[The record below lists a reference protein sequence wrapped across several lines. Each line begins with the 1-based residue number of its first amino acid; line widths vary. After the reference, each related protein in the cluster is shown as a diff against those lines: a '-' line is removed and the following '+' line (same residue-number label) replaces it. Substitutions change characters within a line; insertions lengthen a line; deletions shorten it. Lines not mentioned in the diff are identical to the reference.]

1 MGLILYEQLKQLIDE
16 ENQHYRVFN
25 DRIQAATSEDEVSEL
40 RTAKYQFIKEYAQ
53 KLYNFIWENLSELTP
68 KDCTA
73 FDLVPYS
80 VWSSLN
86 DKYVIIIEHIKQLS
100 EGGDQ

>member
-1 MGLILYEQLKQLIDE
+1 M
-16 ENQHYRVFN
+16 
-25 DRIQAATSEDEVSEL
+25 SEL

-53 KLYNFIWENLSELTP
+53 KLYNFIWEHLSELTP

-80 VWSSLN
+80 VWASLN
-86 DKYVIIIEHIKQLS
+86 DKYVIIIEQIKQLS
-100 EGGDQ
+100 ERGGQ

>member
-1 MGLILYEQLKQLIDE
+1 MLYDQLKQLIDE

-25 DRIQAATSEDEVSEL
+25 DRIQATISEDELSEL
-40 RTAKYQFIKEYAQ
+40 RAAKYQFIKEYAQ
-53 KLYNFIWENLSELTP
+53 KLYNFIWEHLSELTP

-80 VWSSLN
+80 VWAGLN

-100 EGGDQ
+100 ERGGQ

>member
-1 MGLILYEQLKQLIDE
+1 MLYERLKQLIDE

-53 KLYNFIWENLSELTP
+53 KLYNFIWEHLSELTS

-80 VWSSLN
+80 VWAGLN
-86 DKYVIIIEHIKQLS
+86 DKYVIIIEQIKQLS
-100 EGGDQ
+100 NGGDQ

>member
-1 MGLILYEQLKQLIDE
+1 MLYERLKHLIDE

-40 RTAKYQFIKEYAQ
+40 RTEKYQFIKEYAQ
-53 KLYNFIWENLSELTP
+53 KLYNFIWDNLSELTP

-86 DKYVIIIEHIKQLS
+86 DKYVIIIEQIKQLS
-100 EGGDQ
+100 NGK

>member
-1 MGLILYEQLKQLIDE
+1 MLYEKLKYLIDE
-16 ENQHYRVFN
+16 ENQHYRAFN

-53 KLYNFIWENLSELTP
+53 KLYNFIWDNLSELTP
-68 KDCTA
+68 RDCTA

-80 VWSSLN
+80 VWAGLN
-86 DKYVIIIEHIKQLS
+86 DKYVIIIDKIKQLS
-100 EGGDQ
+100 EGGTQ

>member
-1 MGLILYEQLKQLIDE
+1 MLYEQLKNLIDE

-53 KLYNFIWENLSELTP
+53 KLYNFIWDNLSELTP
-68 KDCTA
+68 RDCTA

-80 VWSSLN
+80 V
-86 DKYVIIIEHIKQLS
+86 
-100 EGGDQ
+100 